1 MVCSHWYYKAR
12 DKFLL
17 TSESAIRR
25 IQDQERGTVLDSAVV
40 CRGLSQDTKIVLWLR
55 YVMCTFGQ
63 RWLPWLE
70 LVLRSQWRKVGFPW
84 VQETERTKPLIPV
97 SEQNSARGSDSVN
110 IYQGHRWRR
119 KFSRWTEGARE
130 RAWLGKVKV
139 QGRIQRWRKAFLAQG
154 WLIVTVSVLC

>member
-97 SEQNSARGSDSVN
+97 SEQNSACGSDSIN

-119 KFSRWTEGARE
+119 KFRCQGKSMVGESEGPRKDPEMAQSF
-130 RAWLGKVKV
+130 LGTGVV
-139 QGRIQRWRKAFLAQG
+139 N
-154 WLIVTVSVLC
+154 SHC